1 MRRVASA
8 DGRVDHL
15 VRLAD
20 ERLGSAVAAEAVV
33 RRPHRFFRRDR
44 ATSRKEVELPRERDW
59 KILRKEKQKKKKK
72 KNQEG
77 EKRSDR
83 REIWSNLEKRR
94 RRRRRRRNLDDQM
107 ELFSAHLD
115 LSLQISPP
123 NTTPSGWR
131 KPDEKMELGFWR
143 RTLDST
149 TTTNNNVTASAASSA
164 AAFKLSSVNPGVTDS
179 TTTSDDIFHHPQPHH
194 HLPRLPQGYHQDPI
208 RGIPIYQHPPSFPLL
223 SPHQLQPS
231 QDLPR
236 PRYLPPRFAAR
247 RTTRAPRMRWTT
259 TLHAR
264 FVHAVELLGGHES
277 MLTSPHSHLS
287 FVEIIQMD
295 GEIDL
300 TFLL

>member
-1 MRRVASA
+1 M
-8 DGRVDHL
+8 G
-15 VRLAD
+15 
-20 ERLGSAVAAEAVV
+20 AAEHKCLGYDAASGMDDLPALLALGMSCCRFHHILLMSFGTSKSVV
-33 RRPHRFFRRDR
+33 SSDC
-44 ATSRKEVELPRERDW
+44 ATAQDW
-59 KILRKEKQKKKKK
+59 KILRKEKQKK

-83 REIWSNLEKRR
+83 REIWSHLEKR